1 LPEKISRSLHFD
13 SGARPIS
20 IKSLRQKPAAIARE
34 TKLQI
39 PAGIIVLYAGG
50 AHGAAAKGVFRAA
63 CVDLEATVRTS
74 RIACLSALLLLV
86 SGSVSA
92 HHSFAMFD
100 RSKET
105 TIVGVV
111 EDFQWTNPHS
121 WIELDVPNESG
132 GTDKWSIELNSPN
145 NLSRQGWK
153 STSVKPGDKISVIIW
168 PLRSG
173 EKGGLFISL
182 TLPNGQILD
191 EMAFRNRNKQ

>member
-1 LPEKISRSLHFD
+1 V
-13 SGARPIS
+13 ARRQFRANT
-20 IKSLRQKPAAIARE
+20 LRRTTPAIAQE

-50 AHGAAAKGVFRAA
+50 VYGAEDNLNPRSAIIESGATMKKSQIA
-63 CVDLEATVRTS
+63 CV
-74 RIACLSALLLLV
+74 SALLFLV
-86 SGSVSA
+86 AGSAFA

-105 TIVGVV
+105 TIAGVV
-111 EDFQWTNPHS
+111 ADFQWTNPHS
-121 WIELDVPNESG
+121 WIELDVANESG
-132 GTDKWSIELNSPN
+132 STDKWSIELNSPN

-182 TLPNGQILD
+182 TLPNGQTLD